1 MTHAR
6 THTHMHVRAHTHTHT
21 HAQGGRRAEHMK
33 FGLVLGEDGKRIRSR
48 DGGTIS
54 LSSLL
59 DEARDRTI
67 KALKERA
74 ASGEGRV
81 AAKDLKTVAGKVG
94 CV

>member
-1 MTHAR
+1 
-6 THTHMHVRAHTHTHT
+6 
-21 HAQGGRRAEHMK
+21 MK
-33 FGLVLGEDGKRIRSR
+33 FGLVLGKDGKRIRSR

-74 ASGEGRV
+74 ATGAGRVEAKDVKTV
-81 AAKDLKTVAGKVG
+81 AAKVTHVAIGG
-94 CV
+94 

>member
-1 MTHAR
+1 
-6 THTHMHVRAHTHTHT
+6 
-21 HAQGGRRAEHMK
+21 MK
-33 FGLVLGEDGKRIRSR
+33 FGLVLGDDGKRIRSR

-74 ASGEGRV
+74 ATGAGRV
-81 AAKDLKTVAGKVG
+81 AAKDIKTVAAKVDYVS
-94 CV
+94 CRDVTVASNNQ